1 MSRLKKQLSALV
13 VGLVAATALSA
24 TVAAPAQAMPRE
36 VGVFEWCYI
45 WETGYLGQCLR
56 WL

>member
-1 MSRLKKQLSALV
+1 MSRLKNKMAALA
-13 VGLVAATALSA
+13 VGLVVATSLGAV
-24 TVAAPAQAMPRE
+24 TAAPAQAQPRE